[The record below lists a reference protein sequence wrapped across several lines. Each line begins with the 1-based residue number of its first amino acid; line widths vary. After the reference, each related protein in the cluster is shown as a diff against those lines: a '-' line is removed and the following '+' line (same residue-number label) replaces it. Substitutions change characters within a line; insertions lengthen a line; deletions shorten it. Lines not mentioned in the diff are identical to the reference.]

1 MERGVTIKL
10 FISLSLLLMT
20 WLSILPNSSYA
31 EQEERIYY
39 QIEINKATNTL
50 YLYADGKVKKTYPVA
65 TGRSNDLTPEGTFP
79 LVVKI
84 VDPAWK
90 DIPGGDPKNPL
101 GPRWHGLEVN
111 GDRGRTYGIHGTN
124 DPDSIGKHASSGC
137 IRMYNEDVKELYQM
151 VYEGTPVWVHRG
163 KSDNHWK
170 GDASVGLQKESGD
183 ITIPRTKVKL
193 WTGPNIGSFITT
205 TKNKSTQLEKTGVSG
220 DWVQVKLGGK
230 KYAFIHKNFLIP
242 AEKSTIIVDV
252 DLANIRS
259 EPNTSSS
266 VLQKVKYST
275 ILIFKNLKDDFYQLQ
290 LKDKKT
296 GYISKTTVQ
305 E

>member
-1 MERGVTIKL
+1 MA
-10 FISLSLLLMT
+10 T
-20 WLSILPNSSYA
+20 WLTLSPNNSYA
-31 EQEERIYY
+31 AQDEPIYY
-39 QIEINKATNTL
+39 QIEINKETNKL

-84 VDPAWK
+84 VDPKWK
-90 DIPGGDPKNPL
+90 DTPGGDPKNPL

-137 IRMYNEDVKELYQM
+137 VRMNNEDVKELYQI
-151 VYEGTPVWVHRG
+151 VNEGTPVWIHSG
-163 KSDNHWK
+163 KSDNHWR
-170 GDASVGLQKESGD
+170 GNASVGLQKEAGTV
-183 ITIPRTKVKL
+183 TIPRTKVKL

-205 TKNKSTQLEKTGVSG
+205 TKNKSTTLEKTGISG
-220 DWVQVKLGGK
+220 NWVQVKLGNN
-230 KYAFIHKNFLIP
+230 KYAFIQKNFLIS

-259 EPNTSSS
+259 EPNTSST
-266 VLQKVKYST
+266 VLQKVKYGT
-275 ILIFKNLKDDFYQLQ
+275 ILTYKDVQDDFYQLQ
-290 LKDKKT
+290 LKNQTT